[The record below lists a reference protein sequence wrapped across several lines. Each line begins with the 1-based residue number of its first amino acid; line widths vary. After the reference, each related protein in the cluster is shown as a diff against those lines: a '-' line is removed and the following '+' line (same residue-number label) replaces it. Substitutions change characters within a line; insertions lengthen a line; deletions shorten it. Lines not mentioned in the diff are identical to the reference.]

1 MFARRPQYEAVN
13 SSSEQHILTV
23 LRFHEARLGKIEKH
37 LLTTNKQL
45 QNLISVYKGDQKNN
59 TNKKVSPNNTVDG
72 VVDKQ
77 SFSLLKTMMENLTN
91 QVVTSQAF
99 MKEIKDVVSNIKNT
113 PVAVKKEKKEEKK
126 PKTDDYY
133 TNHKLLELERDIAKA
148 QLISIGME
156 PTLDRIDE
164 YVERMR
170 RDRKRFLNKE
180 DTKKKEE
187 AVHNESVNEVT
198 VDNKLEIEECDSGE
212 DEKVEVENTDE
223 EEFNNVVLDESVLA
237 QNIENIE
244 IVKEEVKEEVSFAV
258 EKIPVVIKP
267 RKKRGRPK
275 KKH

>member
-1 MFARRPQYEAVN
+1 MFSRRPQYEAVN

-37 LLTTNKQL
+37 LITTNKQL
-45 QNLISVYKGDQKNN
+45 QNLISVYKGDKKNN
-59 TNKKVSPNNTVDG
+59 ANKKVSPNNTVNG
-72 VVDKQ
+72 VDKQ

-91 QVVTSQAF
+91 QVVTSQSF

-156 PTLDRIDE
+156 PTLDRVDE

-170 RDRKRFLNKE
+170 RDRKRFLNNE
-180 DTKKKEE
+180 DSKKEE
-187 AVHNESVNEVT
+187 VIEGETVETQVDTEES
-198 VDNKLEIEECDSGE
+198 DSGE
-212 DEKVEVENTDE
+212 EVEVENNDDV
-223 EEFNNVVLDESVLA
+223 EFNNVVLDESVLA
-237 QNIENIE
+237 QNIDNIE

>member
-1 MFARRPQYEAVN
+1 MFSRRPQYEAVN

-37 LLTTNKQL
+37 LITTNKQL
-45 QNLISVYKGDQKNN
+45 QNLISVYKGNQKNN
-59 TNKKVSPNNTVDG
+59 TNKKVSSNNTVNG
-72 VVDKQ
+72 VDKQ

-91 QVVTSQAF
+91 QVVTSQSF

-113 PVAVKKEKKEEKK
+113 PVVVKKEKKEEKK

-156 PTLDRIDE
+156 PTLDRVDE
-164 YVERMR
+164 YVDRMR
-170 RDRKRFLNKE
+170 RDRKRFLKSE
-180 DTKKKEE
+180 DSKKKVEE
-187 AVHNESVNEVT
+187 VEDVT
-198 VDNKLEIEECDSGE
+198 VDNQLEIDESDSGE
-212 DEKVEVENTDE
+212 EVELENNDEK
-223 EEFNNVVLDESVLA
+223 EFNNVVLDESVLA

>member
-1 MFARRPQYEAVN
+1 MFSRRPQYEAVN

-37 LLTTNKQL
+37 LITTNKQL
-45 QNLISVYKGDQKNN
+45 QNLISVYKGDKKNN
-59 TNKKVSPNNTVDG
+59 ANKKVSPNNTVNG
-72 VVDKQ
+72 VDKQ

-91 QVVTSQAF
+91 QVVTSQSF

-156 PTLDRIDE
+156 PTLDRVDE

-170 RDRKRFLNKE
+170 RDRKRFLNNE
-180 DTKKKEE
+180 DSKKEE
-187 AVHNESVNEVT
+187 VIEDETVETQVDTEES
-198 VDNKLEIEECDSGE
+198 DSGE
-212 DEKVEVENTDE
+212 EVEVENNDDV
-223 EEFNNVVLDESVLA
+223 EFNNVVLDESVLT
-237 QNIENIE
+237 N
-244 IVKEEVKEEVSFAV
+244 
-258 EKIPVVIKP
+258 
-267 RKKRGRPK
+267 KKCDV
-275 KKH
+275 

>member
-1 MFARRPQYEAVN
+1 MFSRRPQYEAVN

-37 LLTTNKQL
+37 LITTNKQL
-45 QNLISVYKGDQKNN
+45 QNLISVYKGGQKNN
-59 TNKKVSPNNTVDG
+59 TNKKVSPNNTVNG
-72 VVDKQ
+72 VDKQ

-91 QVVTSQAF
+91 QVVTSQSF

-113 PVAVKKEKKEEKK
+113 PAVVKKEKKEEKK

-156 PTLDRIDE
+156 PTLDRVDE

-170 RDRKRFLNKE
+170 RDRKRFLNSE
-180 DTKKKEE
+180 DSKKKEE
-187 AVHNESVNEVT
+187 VV
-198 VDNKLEIEECDSGE
+198 E
-212 DEKVEVENTDE
+212 DETVETQVETEESDSEEELVVENNNDDYQ
-223 EEFNNVVLDESVLA
+223 FDNVVLDESVLA
-237 QNIENIE
+237 QNIDNIE
-244 IVKEEVKEEVSFAV
+244 IVKEEVKEEVTYAV

>member
-37 LLTTNKQL
+37 LITTNKQL

-59 TNKKVSPNNTVDG
+59 TNKKVSQNNTVNG
-72 VVDKQ
+72 VDKQ

-91 QVVTSQAF
+91 QVVTSQTF

-113 PVAVKKEKKEEKK
+113 PAVVKKEKKEEKK

-156 PTLDRIDE
+156 PTLDRVDE

-170 RDRKRFLNKE
+170 RDRKRFLNSE
-180 DTKKKEE
+180 DSKKKEE
-187 AVHNESVNEVT
+187 VV
-198 VDNKLEIEECDSGE
+198 E
-212 DEKVEVENTDE
+212 DETVETQVDTEESDSEEEEVLVENNDDV
-223 EEFNNVVLDESVLA
+223 EFNNVVLDESVLA
-237 QNIENIE
+237 QNIDNIE

>member
-187 AVHNESVNEVT
+187 VV
-198 VDNKLEIEECDSGE
+198 E
-212 DEKVEVENTDE
+212 DEPEETQVDTEESDNGDEVVVENSNDA
-223 EEFNNVVLDESVLA
+223 EFNKVVLDESVLA
-237 QNIENIE
+237 QNIDNIDNIE

>member
-1 MFARRPQYEAVN
+1 MFSRRPQYEAVN

-37 LLTTNKQL
+37 LITTNKQL
-45 QNLISVYKGDQKNN
+45 QNLISVYKGNQKNN
-59 TNKKVSPNNTVDG
+59 TNKKVSSNNTVNG
-72 VVDKQ
+72 VDKQ

-91 QVVTSQAF
+91 QVVTSQSF

-113 PVAVKKEKKEEKK
+113 PAVVKKEKKEEKK

-156 PTLDRIDE
+156 PTLDRVDE

-170 RDRKRFLNKE
+170 RDRKRFLNNE
-180 DTKKKEE
+180 DSKKKEE
-187 AVHNESVNEVT
+187 VEDETVENQFDTEES
-198 VDNKLEIEECDSGE
+198 DSGE
-212 DEKVEVENTDE
+212 EVAVENNDDV
-223 EEFNNVVLDESVLA
+223 EFNNVVLDESVLA
-237 QNIENIE
+237 QNIDNIE

-275 KKH
+275 KTLIA

>member
-1 MFARRPQYEAVN
+1 MFSRRPQYEAVN

-37 LLTTNKQL
+37 LITTNKQL
-45 QNLISVYKGDQKNN
+45 QNLISVYKGNQKNN
-59 TNKKVSPNNTVDG
+59 TNKKVSSNNTVNG
-72 VVDKQ
+72 VDKQ

-91 QVVTSQAF
+91 QVVTSQSF

-113 PVAVKKEKKEEKK
+113 PAVVKKEKKGEKK

-156 PTLDRIDE
+156 PTLDRVDE

-170 RDRKRFLNKE
+170 RDRKRFLNNE
-180 DTKKKEE
+180 DSKKKEE
-187 AVHNESVNEVT
+187 VEDETVENQFDTEES
-198 VDNKLEIEECDSGE
+198 DSGE
-212 DEKVEVENTDE
+212 EVVVENNDDLE
-223 EEFNNVVLDESVLA
+223 INNVVLDESILA
-237 QNIENIE
+237 QNIDNIE

>member
-1 MFARRPQYEAVN
+1 MFSRRPQYEAVN

-37 LLTTNKQL
+37 LITTNKQL
-45 QNLISVYKGDQKNN
+45 QNLISVYKGDKKNN
-59 TNKKVSPNNTVDG
+59 ANKKVSPNNTVNG
-72 VVDKQ
+72 VDKQ

-91 QVVTSQAF
+91 QVVTSQSF

-156 PTLDRIDE
+156 PTLDRVDE

-170 RDRKRFLNKE
+170 RDRKRFLNNE
-180 DTKKKEE
+180 DSKKEE
-187 AVHNESVNEVT
+187 VIEDETVETQVDTEES
-198 VDNKLEIEECDSGE
+198 DSGE
-212 DEKVEVENTDE
+212 EVVVENNDDV
-223 EEFNNVVLDESVLA
+223 EFNNVVLDESVLA
-237 QNIENIE
+237 QNIDNIE

>member
-1 MFARRPQYEAVN
+1 
-13 SSSEQHILTV
+13 
-23 LRFHEARLGKIEKH
+23 
-37 LLTTNKQL
+37 
-45 QNLISVYKGDQKNN
+45 
-59 TNKKVSPNNTVDG
+59 
-72 VVDKQ
+72 
-77 SFSLLKTMMENLTN
+77 
-91 QVVTSQAF
+91 

-156 PTLDRIDE
+156 PTLDRVDE

-170 RDRKRFLNKE
+170 RDRKRFLKSE
-180 DTKKKEE
+180 DSKKKVEE
-187 AVHNESVNEVT
+187 VEDVT
-198 VDNKLEIEECDSGE
+198 VDNQLEIDESDSGE
-212 DEKVEVENTDE
+212 EVELENNDE
-223 EEFNNVVLDESVLA
+223 EDFNNVVLDESVLA

>member
-1 MFARRPQYEAVN
+1 MFSRRPQYEAVN

-37 LLTTNKQL
+37 LITTNKQL
-45 QNLISVYKGDQKNN
+45 QNLISVYKGDKKNN
-59 TNKKVSPNNTVDG
+59 ANKKVSPNNTVNG
-72 VVDKQ
+72 VDKQ

-91 QVVTSQAF
+91 QVVTSQSF

-156 PTLDRIDE
+156 PTLDRVDE

-170 RDRKRFLNKE
+170 RDRKRFLNNE
-180 DTKKKEE
+180 DSKKEE
-187 AVHNESVNEVT
+187 VIEDETVETQVDTEES
-198 VDNKLEIEECDSGE
+198 DSGE
-212 DEKVEVENTDE
+212 EVEVENNDDV
-223 EEFNNVVLDESVLA
+223 EFNNVVLDESVLA
-237 QNIENIE
+237 QNIDNIE

>member
-1 MFARRPQYEAVN
+1 MFSRRPQYEAVN

-37 LLTTNKQL
+37 LITTNKQL
-45 QNLISVYKGDQKNN
+45 QNLISVYKGDKKNN
-59 TNKKVSPNNTVDG
+59 ANKKVSPNNTVNG
-72 VVDKQ
+72 VDKQ

-91 QVVTSQAF
+91 QVVTSQSF

-156 PTLDRIDE
+156 PTLDRVDE

-170 RDRKRFLNKE
+170 RDRKRFLNNE
-180 DTKKKEE
+180 DSKKEE
-187 AVHNESVNEVT
+187 VIEDETVETPVDTEES
-198 VDNKLEIEECDSGE
+198 DSGE
-212 DEKVEVENTDE
+212 EVEVENNDDV
-223 EEFNNVVLDESVLA
+223 EFNNVVLDESVLA
-237 QNIENIE
+237 QNIDNIE

>member
-1 MFARRPQYEAVN
+1 MFSRRPQYEAVN

-37 LLTTNKQL
+37 LITTNKQL

-59 TNKKVSPNNTVDG
+59 TNKKVSPNNTVNG
-72 VVDKQ
+72 VDKQ

-91 QVVTSQAF
+91 QVVTSQSF

-113 PVAVKKEKKEEKK
+113 PAVVKKEKKEEKK

-156 PTLDRIDE
+156 PTLDRVDE

-170 RDRKRFLNKE
+170 RDRKRFLNNE
-180 DTKKKEE
+180 DSKKEE
-187 AVHNESVNEVT
+187 VIEDETVETQVDTEES
-198 VDNKLEIEECDSGE
+198 DSGE
-212 DEKVEVENTDE
+212 EVVVENNDDLE
-223 EEFNNVVLDESVLA
+223 INNVVLDESILA
-237 QNIENIE
+237 QNIDNIE

>member
-1 MFARRPQYEAVN
+1 MFSRRPQYEAVN

-37 LLTTNKQL
+37 LITTNKQL

-59 TNKKVSPNNTVDG
+59 TNKKVSPNNTVNG
-72 VVDKQ
+72 VDKQ

-156 PTLDRIDE
+156 PTLDRVDE

-170 RDRKRFLNKE
+170 RDRKRFLNN
-180 DTKKKEE
+180 DDGKKKEE
-187 AVHNESVNEVT
+187 EEEEEEEIINNQVETEES
-198 VDNKLEIEECDSGE
+198 DSGE
-212 DEKVEVENTDE
+212 EVVVENNNDG
-223 EEFNNVVLDESVLA
+223 EFNNVILDESVLA
-237 QNIENIE
+237 QNIDNIE
-244 IVKEEVKEEVSFAV
+244 KVKEEVKEEVSFAV

-275 KKH
+275 KKQ

>member
-37 LLTTNKQL
+37 LITTNKQL
-45 QNLISVYKGDQKNN
+45 QNLISVYKGDQKSK
-59 TNKKVSPNNTVDG
+59 TNKKVSQNNTVNG
-72 VVDKQ
+72 VDKQ

-91 QVVTSQAF
+91 QVVTSQSF

-113 PVAVKKEKKEEKK
+113 PEVVKNVKKEKER
-126 PKTDDYY
+126 PKSDDYY

-156 PTLDRIDE
+156 PTMDRVDE

-180 DTKKKEE
+180 ECVK
-187 AVHNESVNEVT
+187 NEV
-198 VDNKLEIEECDSGE
+198 
-212 DEKVEVENTDE
+212 VENETNNQVETEESDSE
-223 EEFNNVVLDESVLA
+223 EELVVENNNDDYQFDNVVLDESVLA
-237 QNIENIE
+237 QNIDNIE
-244 IVKEEVKEEVSFAV
+244 IVKEEVKEEVTYAV

>member
-37 LLTTNKQL
+37 LINTNKQL
-45 QNLISVYKGDQKNN
+45 QNLITVYKGDGKNN
-59 TNKKVSPNNTVDG
+59 INKKVSSNNNVNN
-72 VVDKQ
+72 VDKQ

-91 QVVTSQAF
+91 QVVTSQTF
-99 MKEIKDVVSNIKNT
+99 MKEIKDVVSNIKHT
-113 PVAVKKEKKEEKK
+113 PSVVKKEKKEEKK

-156 PTLDRIDE
+156 PTLDRVDE
-164 YVERMR
+164 YVDRMR
-170 RDRKRFLNKE
+170 RDRKRFLKSE
-180 DTKKKEE
+180 DSKKKVEE
-187 AVHNESVNEVT
+187 VEDVT
-198 VDNKLEIEECDSGE
+198 VDNQLEIDESDSGE
-212 DEKVEVENTDE
+212 EVELENNDE

-244 IVKEEVKEEVSFAV
+244 IVKEQVKEEVSFAV

>member
-1 MFARRPQYEAVN
+1 MFSRRPQYEAVN

-37 LLTTNKQL
+37 LITTNKQL

-59 TNKKVSPNNTVDG
+59 TNKKVSPNNTVNG
-72 VVDKQ
+72 VDKQ

-91 QVVTSQAF
+91 QVVTSQSF

-113 PVAVKKEKKEEKK
+113 PAVVKKEKKEEKK

-156 PTLDRIDE
+156 PTLDRVDE

-170 RDRKRFLNKE
+170 RDRKRF
-180 DTKKKEE
+180 
-187 AVHNESVNEVT
+187 
-198 VDNKLEIEECDSGE
+198 
-212 DEKVEVENTDE
+212 
-223 EEFNNVVLDESVLA
+223 
-237 QNIENIE
+237 
-244 IVKEEVKEEVSFAV
+244 
-258 EKIPVVIKP
+258 
-267 RKKRGRPK
+267 
-275 KKH
+275 

>member
-37 LLTTNKQL
+37 LINTNKQL
-45 QNLISVYKGDQKNN
+45 QNLITVYKGDGKNN
-59 TNKKVSPNNTVDG
+59 INKKVSSNNNVNN
-72 VVDKQ
+72 VDKQ

-91 QVVTSQAF
+91 QVVTSQSF

-113 PVAVKKEKKEEKK
+113 PAVVKKEKKEEKK

-156 PTLDRIDE
+156 PTLDRVDE

-170 RDRKRFLNKE
+170 RDRKRFLNNE
-180 DTKKKEE
+180 DSKKEE
-187 AVHNESVNEVT
+187 VIEGETVETQVDTEES
-198 VDNKLEIEECDSGE
+198 DSGE
-212 DEKVEVENTDE
+212 EVVVENNDDV
-223 EEFNNVVLDESVLA
+223 EFNNVVLDESVLA
-237 QNIENIE
+237 QNIDNIE

>member
-37 LLTTNKQL
+37 LITTNKQL
-45 QNLISVYKGDQKNN
+45 QNLISVYKGNQKNN
-59 TNKKVSPNNTVDG
+59 TNKKVSSKATDNNG
-72 VVDKQ
+72 VDKQ

-91 QVVTSQAF
+91 QVVTSQSF
-99 MKEIKDVVSNIKNT
+99 MKEIKDVVSNIKNN
-113 PVAVKKEKKEEKK
+113 PVVVKNEKKEEKK
-126 PKTDDYY
+126 PKSDDYY

-156 PTLDRIDE
+156 PTLDRVDE

-180 DTKKKEE
+180 DEKKEVV
-187 AVHNESVNEVT
+187 AKNENTNVLVMTEESDSEEEVI
-198 VDNKLEIEECDSGE
+198 LEI
-212 DEKVEVENTDE
+212 NNNQ
-223 EEFNNVVLDESVLA
+223 FNNIGLDESVLA
-237 QNIENIE
+237 QNIDNIE
-244 IVKEEVKEEVSFAV
+244 IVKEEVEEEVLEAID
-258 EKIPVVIKP
+258 KIPVVIKP